1 MASTMFAAAL
11 SAGALYYLWH
21 RSGTTTTKPPTPNSS
36 RSTSST
42 STYANVQRN
51 NQWYKS
57 THQPEDPWVGDRIRE
72 DFHDAQSVTTGPR
85 EIM

>member
-11 SAGALYYLWH
+11 TAGALYFLWH
-21 RSGTTTTKPPTPNSS
+21 RSAATTKTPPGGSSSS
-36 RSTSST
+36 RSS